1 VRKSIRIDGEP
12 VGTTDSDIDIVET
25 EPGVYSILTSSAALT
40 GAVSFE
46 ARVAGNEITIAGKRF
61 RFELED
67 PRQWKRA
74 AHGPGAH
81 GGGSIT
87 ASMPGK
93 IVRVLVSVGDEVSAG
108 QGILV
113 VEAMKMQNEMK
124 SPRDGRVTA
133 IAVKENDSVNAG
145 MLLAKIE

>member
-12 VGTTDSDIDIVET
+12 VETTDSDIDIVET
-25 EPGVYSILTSSAALT
+25 EPGVYSILTGSASL
-40 GAVSFE
+40 E
-46 ARVAGNEITIAGKRF
+46 ARLAGNEITISGKRF
-61 RFELED
+61 QVEIED
-67 PRQWKRA
+67 PRQWKRVA
-74 AHGPGAH
+74 QGPGAR
-81 GGGSIT
+81 GSGSIT

-124 SPRDGRVTA
+124 SPRGGRVIA